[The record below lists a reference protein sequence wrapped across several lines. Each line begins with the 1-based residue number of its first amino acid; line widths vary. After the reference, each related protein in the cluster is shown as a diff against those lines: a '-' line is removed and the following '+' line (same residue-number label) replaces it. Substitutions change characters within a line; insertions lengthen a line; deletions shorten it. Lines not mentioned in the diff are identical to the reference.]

1 MNNKNFAVA
10 GLLAPILLWTTYFIM
25 ASQRPEYSFLYKAIS
40 ELGSLD
46 APNKWM
52 WNIFGYIIP
61 GLLIS
66 FYSIGLYKSVATEKS
81 SKLPLMGIF
90 LSGFFMTI
98 SGIFPADMDNR
109 SSATTLLHM
118 VGSYGSYVFFLL
130 GAFSYPKLMKRKEY
144 WKNSSLPLLIF
155 VWLTIVCGS
164 WYLIFPNIPSVGQRI
179 VFFFYFAWITYT
191 AIKLY
196 KAPEE
201 SLVAKGY

>member
-1 MNNKNFAVA
+1 MNNKHFAVA

-40 ELGSLD
+40 ELGSVD

-81 SKLPLMGIF
+81 SKLPLLGIF

-155 VWLTIVCGS
+155 VWLTIVCWLLVFDIPEYS
-164 WYLIFPNIPSVGQRI
+164 FRRTANCLFLLLCVDYLHCHQII
-179 VFFFYFAWITYT
+179 
-191 AIKLY
+191 
-196 KAPEE
+196 
-201 SLVAKGY
+201 